1 MAVPVDLSKL
11 SDVVKNDIVKKKV
24 YDKLV
29 AKANNIDTTGFVL
42 QNTYDI
48 DKSDLEKE
56 IRDANKKIPDTND
69 LIKKRDL
76 DVKVSELKNKI
87 PNITGLAT
95 NAPLTAV
102 ENKIPNVSDLGK
114 KAYYDSKISGI
125 EKNVTDH
132 DHDKYITTS
141 EFNKRTTEN
150 FKARLAQAN
159 LVTKT
164 DFDAK
169 LTSVDRKINSTKTK
183 HLLVENSLK
192 KLNTFD
198 LSYLIGKSYFNN
210 DGAQLFLKL
219 FF

>member
-69 LIKKRDL
+69 LIKKRNL
-76 DVKVSELKNKI
+76 NVKVSELKNKI

-198 LSYLIGKSYFNN
+198 ISYFIGKSYFNN